1 MSNKDKTPTELVAEG
16 LVYAC
21 LTVASMVVFLY
32 AVITYFQE

>member
-1 MSNKDKTPTELVAEG
+1 MKDKTPAELVAEG

-32 AVITYFQE
+32 AVIMYFQE